1 MKKVLG
7 LLAPLALIFAGC
19 AKEMIEMPEIATGEG
34 PVFSAT
40 YVSEDGTRT
49 VMDSNQGGVLWSAT
63 DKINVFDSDNDSFE
77 YSASGAGAST
87 TFTKSGGQ
95 TPVETETWYAL
106 YPYDP
111 EASISDGIITTNG
124 SIIIKNTYDEITAL
138 RETGNKIVLDT
149 NKTAV
154 IRLYKDSFTLGSYEE
169 FKSLIKEK
177 TGLSL

>member
-111 EASISDGIITTNG
+111 EASISDGIITTTLKDEYTVTAAGTFADEMNIAVAKRTSMANG
-124 SIIIKNTYDEITAL
+124 
-138 RETGNKIVLDT
+138 
-149 NKTAV
+149 
-154 IRLYKDSFTLGSYEE
+154 
-169 FKSLIKEK
+169 
-177 TGLSL
+177 

>member
-1 MKKVLG
+1 MIRNEFAVTREMYLDWCRESQKKGIAGKFRVSWA
-7 LLAPLALIFAGC
+7 LLAVVMFIMGAALLLSDLSARMFGLYFFALGAFCVFRFFRYGVVYKAQYKKLAEL
-19 AKEMIEMPEIATGEG
+19 
-34 PVFSAT
+34 
-40 YVSEDGTRT
+40 
-49 VMDSNQGGVLWSAT
+49 
-63 DKINVFDSDNDSFE
+63 
-77 YSASGAGAST
+77 
-87 TFTKSGGQ
+87 SGGDNWMR
-95 TPVETETWYAL
+95 TIDFT
-106 YPYDP
+106 D
-111 EASISDGIITTNG
+111 DGIITTNG